1 MRGGA
6 RESDERLL
14 DWLALSDRQVP
25 VKEIAARYDVNP
37 RTVERAMYLIRRDD
51 REAHSD
57 CPEKDCRETN

>member
-25 VKEIAARYDVNP
+25 VKEIAAQYDANP
-37 RTVERAMYLIRRDD
+37 
-51 REAHSD
+51 
-57 CPEKDCRETN
+57 